1 MKFYPLNLNVENK
14 KCVVVGGGKIAY
26 DKILGLLEAGAQ
38 IDVIAQN
45 FCPEILAL
53 KDRLNLIRADYSA
66 SLLSTGAVLIAA
78 TNNAELN
85 QQIAS
90 DARAKHFLVNI
101 VDDFAG
107 DFIVPSRIRRGD
119 FLLAI
124 STGGKSPAFS
134 RFVRTMLESEFNENF
149 AAAIEI
155 ISSLREKVQPLLPT
169 HTDRIIFWRET
180 LSPEIWQ
187 LIKAGELDTLRTNIS
202 ERIDAL
208 GTPDKIPPA
217 RPAVR

>member
-26 DKILGLLEAGAQ
+26 DKITGLLEAGAQ
-38 IDVIAQN
+38 IDVIAKE

-53 KDRLNLIRADYSA
+53 KSRLNLIRADYSA

-85 QQIAS
+85 QQIAA

-149 AAAIEI
+149 AAALEI
-155 ISSLREKVQPLLPT
+155 ISRYRAKVQPLLPT
-169 HTDRIIFWRET
+169 HTDRINFWRET
-180 LSPEIWQ
+180 LTPELWQ
-187 LIKAGELDTLRTNIS
+187 LIKSG
-202 ERIDAL
+202 DA
-208 GTPDKIPPA
+208 A
-217 RPAVR
+217 RLEQSLAAKVDAYGNAH

>member
-26 DKILGLLEAGAQ
+26 DKITGLLEAGAQ
-38 IDVIAQN
+38 IDVIAKD

-53 KDRLNLIRADYSA
+53 KSQLNLIRADYSA

-85 QQIAS
+85 QQIAA

-149 AAAIEI
+149 AAALEI
-155 ISSLREKVQPLLPT
+155 ISRYRAKVQPLLPT
-169 HTDRIIFWRET
+169 HTDRINFWRET
-180 LSPEIWQ
+180 LTPELWQ
-187 LIKAGELDTLRTNIS
+187 LIKSG
-202 ERIDAL
+202 DA
-208 GTPDKIPPA
+208 A
-217 RPAVR
+217 RLEQSLAAKVDAYGNAH

>member
-26 DKILGLLEAGAQ
+26 DKITGLLEAGALV
-38 IDVIAQN
+38 DVIAKD

-53 KDRLNLIRADYSA
+53 KSQLNLIRADYSA

-85 QQIAS
+85 QQIAA

-149 AAAIEI
+149 AAALEI
-155 ISSLREKVQPLLPT
+155 ISRYRAKVQPLLPT
-169 HTDRIIFWRET
+169 HTDRINFWRET
-180 LSPEIWQ
+180 LTPELWQ
-187 LIKAGELDTLRTNIS
+187 LIKSG
-202 ERIDAL
+202 DA
-208 GTPDKIPPA
+208 A
-217 RPAVR
+217 RLEQSLAAKVDAYGNAH

>member
-26 DKILGLLEAGAQ
+26 DKITGLLEAGALV
-38 IDVIAQN
+38 DVIAKE

-53 KDRLNLIRADYSA
+53 KSQLNLIRADYSA

-85 QQIAS
+85 QQIAA

-149 AAAIEI
+149 AAALEI
-155 ISSLREKVQPLLPT
+155 ISRYRAKVQPLLPT
-169 HTDRIIFWRET
+169 HTDRINFWRET
-180 LSPEIWQ
+180 LTPELWQ
-187 LIKAGELDTLRTNIS
+187 LIKSG
-202 ERIDAL
+202 DA
-208 GTPDKIPPA
+208 A
-217 RPAVR
+217 RLEQSLAAKVDAYGNAH

>member
-1 MKFYPLNLNVENK
+1 MKFYPVNLNIENK

-26 DKILGLLEAGAQ
+26 DKIVGLLEAGALV
-38 IDVIAQN
+38 DVIAPE
-45 FCPEILAL
+45 FCSEILAL
-53 KDRLNLIRADYSA
+53 ESQLNLIRADYSA
-66 SLLSTGAVLIAA
+66 DKISTGAVLIAA
-78 TNNAELN
+78 TNNPELN

-134 RFVRTMLESEFNENF
+134 RFVRTMLENDFDENF
-149 AAAIEI
+149 SAALEI
-155 ISSLREKVQPLLPT
+155 ISRYRAKVQPLLPT
-169 HTDRIIFWRET
+169 HNDRINFWRET
-180 LSPEIWQ
+180 LTPNLWQ
-187 LIKAGELDTLRTNIS
+187 VIKAGDTATLEQILS
-202 ERIDAL
+202 A
-208 GTPDKIPPA
+208 KVS
-217 RPAVR
+217 AVK